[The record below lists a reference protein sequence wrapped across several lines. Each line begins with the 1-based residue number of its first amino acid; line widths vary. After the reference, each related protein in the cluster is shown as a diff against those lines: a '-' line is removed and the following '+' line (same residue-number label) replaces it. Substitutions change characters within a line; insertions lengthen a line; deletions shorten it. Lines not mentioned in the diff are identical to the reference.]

1 MSQNIK
7 IKGKNPYDVLAF
19 TLTQKCSAQC
29 EICCFESSP
38 TCTMSLDINRVR
50 EYINSASKLDY
61 IKTIAFTGGE
71 PFLIYNDLRELIKLA
86 SLSGKRVTTITNG
99 YWASNYDLVIT
110 KIKELK
116 ERGLNHLS
124 ISYDSY
130 HSEYIDVNNIRN
142 ILKATMQ
149 LGLPTSLAIVKL
161 KDEKVSEIIDSLDDC
176 LYATNLEIVP
186 CLPVGA
192 AKKNFKPHQ
201 FEKIYESNSQ
211 KLRCTYNGMLVV
223 LYDGRILPCCSQAV
237 VDTGLCIGDF
247 NELSLEEALF
257 KAKNNKLLY
266 ALRNSEMRCF
276 YEYIKNF
283 EDIELPDRVVNPC
296 ELCAHLFSPKLI
308 SRHKQL
314 FDNHETS

>member
-7 IKGKNPYDVLAF
+7 TKGKNPYDVLAF
-19 TLTQKCSAQC
+19 TLTQRCPAHC

-38 TCTMSLDINRVR
+38 MCTNSLDLNRVR
-50 EYINSASKLDY
+50 EYIESASKIDY

-71 PFLIYNDLRELIKLA
+71 PFVIYDDLRDLIKL
-86 SLSGKRVTTITNG
+86 SSSYGKRVTTITNG
-99 YWASNYDLVIT
+99 YWASNYQLVFDR
-110 KIKELK
+110 IKCLK
-116 ERGLNHLS
+116 ENGLSHLS
-124 ISYDSY
+124 LSYDAY
-130 HSEYIDVNNIRN
+130 HKKFIDVNNIRN
-142 ILKATMQ
+142 ILKASMQ
-149 LGLPTSLAIVKL
+149 IGLPTSLAIVKL
-161 KDEKVSEIIDSLDDC
+161 KDEKISEIIDLLDDC
-176 LYATNLEIVP
+176 LYATNLEIIP

-192 AKKNFKPHQ
+192 AKKNFELNR
-201 FEKIYESNSQ
+201 FEKIYDSNSK

-237 VDTGLCIGDF
+237 VGTGLCIGDF

-276 YEYIKNF
+276 YEYIKKF
-283 EDIELPDRVVNPC
+283 DDIELPDKVVNPC
-296 ELCAHLFSPKLI
+296 DLCMHLFRSELI
-308 SRHKQL
+308 SRYKFL